1 MPNRDIVMS
10 PEQALNILTQVSAAA
25 LINRQ
30 DQFQT
35 LKALEVIKKLIEDQ
49 TNGSNK
55 KS

>member
-1 MPNRDIVMS
+1 MT
-10 PEQALNILTQVSAAA
+10 PEQALNILTQVSALA

-35 LKALEVIKKLIEDQ
+35 LKALEIIKKLIEDQ
-49 TNGSNK
+49 ANGSDK